1 MYYSTRNNND
11 LGGGIMKYIKRVVD
25 NELDIKSQVFNAINI
40 VGPKGCG
47 KTRTAS
53 ERCKTIIEF
62 QDEERRDGYLSVAE
76 TSPRLL
82 LNNEKPILF
91 DEWQDAPKLWGT
103 IRKNCDDNP
112 ESTGEYYLTGS
123 SSKKIDSPHTG
134 TGRISEIQMYPMSL
148 WEFGDSVGNISISE
162 LFENDKYEFDGMKS
176 DLELEDL
183 IYATCRGGWPRCL

>member
-112 ESTGEYYLTGS
+112 TSTG
-123 SSKKIDSPHTG
+123 K
-134 TGRISEIQMYPMSL
+134 
-148 WEFGDSVGNISISE
+148 
-162 LFENDKYEFDGMKS
+162 
-176 DLELEDL
+176 
-183 IYATCRGGWPRCL
+183 